1 VAAADKHRLEVET
14 LRAELESRLALA
26 RDALRA
32 QFEKQIEK
40 KSAETETKL
49 ARCLSALASRDADAL
64 EAEKKRSKLE
74 AERDAAR
81 EDAAA
86 KDAELAEYVAR
97 AMLHRDFSVSPSPIR
112 AERSDAAVSANVADD
127 VARSAARRTERS
139 ASSASPAAGPGA
151 DDEASAIDRTVIE
164 ALKDTLAEAY
174 ERERALEAA
183 LASARA
189 ETADGVKDA
198 ADVDADADGDA
209 VSVENT
215 PNPNCD
221 TTSPRVREKLRRSV
235 ADLDRLRAR
244 IAAATHEASYEQS
257 VAAAS
262 PGSLQNN
269 LQTTDDS
276 FARALGGVRRMERS
290 STIVDVSEDV
300 SAYRD
305 APTPESVRAEE
316 KRMLGEH
323 FFAGAGA
330 GPFAAAES
338 RFAFSPFF
346 RGGAATPC
354 SVSSI
359 DVSSASTPPNY
370 DARRFATLLKRGEE
384 EVLKLKARVAAFEGA
399 GKEE

>member
-1 VAAADKHRLEVET
+1 MELKRAFQDQLRRELGARAGDIHST
-14 LRAELESRLALA
+14 LGDRR
-26 RDALRA
+26 
-32 QFEKQIEK
+32 
-40 KSAETETKL
+40 
-49 ARCLSALASRDADAL
+49 
-64 EAEKKRSKLE
+64 
-74 AERDAAR
+74 
-81 EDAAA
+81 
-86 KDAELAEYVAR
+86 VAR
-97 AMLHRDFSVSPSPIR
+97 APSRKMTAAGAPGAQYILDGDVR
-112 AERSDAAVSANVADD
+112 ARQTLEPALGLPQLTAVKLATFADD
-127 VARSAARRTERS
+127 ERARSAARRTERS
-139 ASSASPAAGPGA
+139 ASSASPAAGPEA
-151 DDEASAIDRTVIE
+151 DDEARAIDRTVIE

-183 LASARA
+183 LASAARA
-189 ETADGVKDA
+189 ETTETTETADGVKDA
-198 ADVDADADGDA
+198 ADADADADGDA

-257 VAAAS
+257 VTAAS
-262 PGSLQNN
+262 PGIGSLQNN

-276 FARALGGVRRMERS
+276 FARALGGARRMERS
-290 STIVDVSEDV
+290 STNVELSEDV